1 MKTILDLHNIYY
13 SYHTSHGETR
23 ALSNLSFSLAP
34 GEFAAVVGP
43 SGCGKSTLLSLICG
57 LMKPQTGEIL
67 LNGEPVLGNSPQIG
81 YMLQHDHL
89 FEWRTIYR
97 NILLGPEISHTLNKE
112 IREKAKSML
121 TQYGLKSF
129 IHARPS
135 QLSGGMRQRA
145 AFLRTALCQ
154 ADILLLD
161 EPFGAL
167 DVITRS
173 EMQDW
178 LLAMRARLNRT
189 VLLVTHDM
197 DEAIYLS
204 DRILILNPAPAGIV
218 SEIRIDEKKRDRNWL
233 YEQGALRKTISQKI
247 KGF

>member
-112 IREKAKSML
+112 IR
-121 TQYGLKSF
+121 Q
-129 IHARPS
+129 
-135 QLSGGMRQRA
+135 
-145 AFLRTALCQ
+145 
-154 ADILLLD
+154 
-161 EPFGAL
+161 
-167 DVITRS
+167 
-173 EMQDW
+173 
-178 LLAMRARLNRT
+178 
-189 VLLVTHDM
+189 
-197 DEAIYLS
+197 
-204 DRILILNPAPAGIV
+204 
-218 SEIRIDEKKRDRNWL
+218 
-233 YEQGALRKTISQKI
+233 
-247 KGF
+247 

>member
-89 FEWRTIYR
+89 FAQAVGLVPVVGDEEGRA
-97 NILLGPEISHTLNKE
+97 L
-112 IREKAKSML
+112 KACQQAPHL
-121 TQYGLKSF
+121 
-129 IHARPS
+129 
-135 QLSGGMRQRA
+135 
-145 AFLRTALCQ
+145 AL
-154 ADILLLD
+154 
-161 EPFGAL
+161 
-167 DVITRS
+167 
-173 EMQDW
+173 
-178 LLAMRARLNRT
+178 
-189 VLLVTHDM
+189 
-197 DEAIYLS
+197 
-204 DRILILNPAPAGIV
+204 
-218 SEIRIDEKKRDRNWL
+218 
-233 YEQGALRKTISQKI
+233 
-247 KGF
+247 

>member
-121 TQYGLKSF
+121 TQYGLKSL

-135 QLSGGMRQRA
+135 QLPGGMRQRA
-145 AFLRTALCQ
+145 ALIPTLLP
-154 ADILLLD
+154 DPKLLL
-161 EPFGAL
+161 
-167 DVITRS
+167 
-173 EMQDW
+173 
-178 LLAMRARLNRT
+178 
-189 VLLVTHDM
+189 
-197 DEAIYLS
+197 
-204 DRILILNPAPAGIV
+204 
-218 SEIRIDEKKRDRNWL
+218 
-233 YEQGALRKTISQKI
+233 
-247 KGF
+247 

>member
-67 LNGEPVLGNSPQIG
+67 LNGESVHGNSPQIG

-97 NILLGPEISHTLNKE
+97 NILLGPEISHTLNKVHAHSVWTE
-112 IREKAKSML
+112 IFYPRKTFPA
-121 TQYGLKSF
+121 F
-129 IHARPS
+129 RWN
-135 QLSGGMRQRA
+135 A
-145 AFLRTALCQ
+145 AAC
-154 ADILLLD
+154 
-161 EPFGAL
+161 
-167 DVITRS
+167 S
-173 EMQDW
+173 
-178 LLAMRARLNRT
+178 
-189 VLLVTHDM
+189 THPH
-197 DEAIYLS
+197 
-204 DRILILNPAPAGIV
+204 PAPRTGT
-218 SEIRIDEKKRDRNWL
+218 SSFR
-233 YEQGALRKTISQKI
+233 
-247 KGF
+247 

>member
-121 TQYGLKSF
+121 IQYGLKSF

-145 AFLRTALCQ
+145 ALIRT
-154 ADILLLD
+154 LL
-161 EPFGAL
+161 P
-167 DVITRS
+167 
-173 EMQDW
+173 
-178 LLAMRARLNRT
+178 RT
-189 VLLVTHDM
+189 GT
-197 DEAIYLS
+197 S
-204 DRILILNPAPAGIV
+204 SFR
-218 SEIRIDEKKRDRNWL
+218 
-233 YEQGALRKTISQKI
+233 
-247 KGF
+247 